1 MEIDPFDKVAIY
13 FSKEEWD
20 YLKEEQKEL
29 YKDVMMENYQ
39 VLRSLG
45 CVNVKPEI
53 VSMIEQGKEP
63 YVRGHQQ
70 YNGNASSTYISTDF
84 TKEHTPQTCC
94 ITALNVRNALQ
105 VTPILLDIR
114 QFTKRRCLALNVG
127 NSSLL
132 NQLLLHI
139 REFTT
144 EKKHLYVLIVG
155 NVLP

>member
-1 MEIDPFDKVAIY
+1 
-13 FSKEEWD
+13 
-20 YLKEEQKEL
+20 
-29 YKDVMMENYQ
+29 MMENYQ